1 MNQVNKNNNSR
12 NVIIINYPNSGNTIG
27 DSVVDDEY
35 EVDYDDDNDDDMNN
49 RIDNDDD
56 HLLINEDDFLISS
69 KDCLSY
75 YMPVL
80 TNKLNHPLESTNLS
94 NDVSCLTN
102 NTNNN
107 NNHNGN
113 LVNNVNTVTNSK
125 RHQEKYHVLKEILSS
140 EKKYLNDLREIVEVG
155 IIYLMYIF
163 GFYD

>member
-107 NNHNGN
+107 HNGN

-163 GFYD
+163 GFYN